1 MQILTA
7 FTAFAAFIGGLIIL
21 ATLTSSASAPQE
33 AAGFACALAVAAIPY
48 ILMRSLHISK
58 SVITQEAI
66 LKELQRIN
74 NRLS

>member
-7 FTAFAAFIGGLIIL
+7 FSAFAAFIGGLIIL

-33 AAGFACALAVAAIPY
+33 AAGFAFALSVAAIPY

-58 SVITQEAI
+58 SVTTQEAI

-74 NRLS
+74 NRMS